1 MSRDRDLKNWN
12 LTESKVE
19 PGNGAKTVAFTLVE
33 EGVAAIKNS
42 T

>member
-1 MSRDRDLKNWN
+1 MLRDQDLKNWN
-12 LTESKVE
+12 LPELKVE
-19 PGNGAKTVAFTLVE
+19 PGNGAKTVAFTLE